1 MMRHAGEL
9 QKNLHNHPFTWN
21 KQTIHFQ
28 ACKELQK
35 VCQQQLSQLFGPSGA
50 RLLWSHTCSPKRC
63 ARMPVGSVGLR
74 MPSVVTPSHPPWR
87 LSTPARSCLFIS
99 AWLRMLMLIDFIKRQ
114 KLEGSNLTSLHISGI
129 SPAEHTGVTTRQVWL
144 LL

>member
-1 MMRHAGEL
+1 MQESFRKTCIIILLLG
-9 QKNLHNHPFTWN
+9 TN
-21 KQTIHFQ
+21 KQYIFKP
-28 ACKELQK
+28 ARSSRKC
-35 VCQQQLSQLFGPSGA
+35 VSSSYLSFSVHLVHDYFGATHARPSA
-50 RLLWSHTCSPKRC
+50 VQ
-63 ARMPVGSVGLR
+63 VGSVGLR